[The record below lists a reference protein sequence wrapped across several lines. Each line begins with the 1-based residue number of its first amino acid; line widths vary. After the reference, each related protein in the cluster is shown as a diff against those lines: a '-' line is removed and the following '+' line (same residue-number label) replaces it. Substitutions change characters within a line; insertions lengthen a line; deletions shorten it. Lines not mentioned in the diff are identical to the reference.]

1 MPKKSLGVDIGS
13 SGVRIAEIT
22 RRGNH
27 AWLTNYGHTTLP
39 QKINTDL
46 ASDRECQLVQN
57 AINEICR
64 RAKFSTDKAYST
76 IPGCYTANQTFHFDQ
91 QAAKEVIESWVKD
104 NLPVKHLGRDILI
117 KWQKIHPSTKKGCQT
132 IQASATNKDI
142 IERYQNIFHNTY
154 LNLQDLET
162 NYHALGRSLAG
173 HDHRPTMIIDMGD
186 KYTDVTIT
194 QHNHPIITKS
204 IEFGGGQITA
214 ALAKHLNIDQNQ
226 AEQFKKDRQILNP
239 PGKDSPLTKIF
250 SVQREKLKSE
260 LRDLLAE
267 ALRKKVK
274 VDKIIISGGCAGDQ
288 EFVAWLEK
296 SLGVKVYPG
305 NPWSRVVYQE
315 DIRPLLAEITQ
326 YFPTAVGV
334 AMKGLE

>member
-1 MPKKSLGVDIGS
+1 MPKKNLGVDIGS

-27 AWLTNYGHTTLP
+27 AWLTNYGHTSLP
-39 QKINTDL
+39 QKINTNL
-46 ASDRECQLVQN
+46 ASDRECQLVQK

-64 RAKFSTDKAYST
+64 RARFSTDKAYST

-91 QAAKEVIESWVKD
+91 QTAKEVIESWVKD
-104 NLPVKHLGRDILI
+104 NLPTKHLGQDVLI

-142 IERYQNIFHNTY
+142 IERYQNIFRNTY

-194 QHNHPIITKS
+194 QHGHPIITKS
-204 IEFGGGQITA
+204 LEFGGEQITA
-214 ALAKHLNIDQNQ
+214 ALAKHLNIDQDQ
-226 AEQFKKDRQILNP
+226 AEQFKKDRQVAGLLD
-239 PGKDSPLTKIF
+239 KDCPLIA
-250 SVQREKLKSE
+250 SVRAE
-260 LRDLLAE
+260 LRDLLAK
-267 ALRKKVK
+267 ALRKKIK
-274 VDKIIISGGCAGDQ
+274 LDKIIVSGGCAGDQ
-288 EFVAWLEK
+288 ELVTWLEK

-315 DIRPLLAEITQ
+315 DIKPLLAEITH